1 MDNLTIHANAKI
13 NLFLE
18 VLDKRSDGYHNI
30 ETVFQSIDLH
40 DTIIFK
46 EKKSGISINCDNKDL
61 PLDSSNLIV
70 RAYELLLKESGK
82 SYGADIQLIKRIPIG
97 AGLAGGS
104 ADAGAT
110 LIGLNELWKLG
121 YDINDLIELGKKLGA
136 DVPFCMIG
144 GTAIGKERGDLITR
158 LKPLSDVYVVV
169 ANPGFEVSTAWAYKS
184 LADLGLTRNRKND
197 NIIIE
202 KINEGNILAVA
213 ENLYNAFEEIVIK
226 KYPIVAEI
234 KSDMIS
240 LGALGA
246 LMTGSGPTVFAL
258 TEDIAIAQNIKDH
271 FERHIKFCTIAKTT
285 DHSIT
290 RS

>member
-82 SYGADIQLIKRIPIG
+82 NYGVDIQLIKRIPIG

-202 KINEGNILAVA
+202 KINEGNISAVA
-213 ENLYNAFEEIVIK
+213 ENLYNAFEEIVTK

-234 KSDMIS
+234 KSEMVS

-246 LMTGSGPTVFAL
+246 SMTGSGPTVFAL
-258 TEDIAIAQNIKDH
+258 TEDIAIAQNIKNRL
-271 FERHIKFCTIAKTT
+271 ESHIKFCTIAKTT
-285 DHSIT
+285 DHSIA